1 MAEASIMHEGVMG
14 TTEGEQWRSSRQSSW
29 EAACKSE
36 VCRKA
41 HILWK
46 SGIFNASSRRRSRAE
61 RSIKARILASCV
73 WKGVAKRAEWPKT

>member
-14 TTEGEQWRSSRQSSW
+14 TTEGEQWRTSRQSSW

-41 HILWK
+41 YILWK
-46 SGIFNASSRRRSRAE
+46 SGIFNASSRTA
-61 RSIKARILASCV
+61 
-73 WKGVAKRAEWPKT
+73 